1 MAIDRSDSD
10 GDNTCIICGE
20 RRGTIATR
28 DGPVCPDC
36 MPEDLMPKAASL
48 RSSSIRLYLRTHRG
62 CRTYTSAPPAPTG
75 PTVSPDRS
83 MAITLSDSVVLA
95 DELNARISE
104 SDCIDMVVSFI
115 KMSGLNLIMDSLRSF
130 SESGR
135 LRVIT
140 TAYMGATEYEAVA
153 ELMALPNA
161 EVRMEL
167 DAERSRLHAK
177 CFIFRRPDGGSTAY
191 VGSANISQT
200 ALTSGEEWVVKLRGE
215 DVPQVL
221 DDLRRGYDAL
231 WASEHLRPV
240 TLADRAEIEM
250 ALESRGLRG

>member
-1 MAIDRSDSD
+1 MAIDRPGSD
-10 GDNTCIICGE
+10 GDSCIICGE

-28 DGPVCPDC
+28 DGPVCPEC
-36 MPEDLMPKAASL
+36 MPEDLLPMAASL
-48 RSSSIRLYLRTHRG
+48 RASRIRLYLRSHRG
-62 CRTYTSAPPAPTG
+62 CRTCASAPPVRTG
-75 PTVSPDRS
+75 PTVSADRS
-83 MAITLSDSVVLA
+83 MAITLSDSIVLA
-95 DELNARISE
+95 DELNARIAE
-104 SDCIDMVVSFI
+104 SDSIDMVVSFI
-115 KMSGLNLIMDSLRSF
+115 KMSGLNLIIDSLRSF
-130 SESGR
+130 SAHGR

-140 TAYMGATEYEAVA
+140 TAYMGATEYEAVDT
-153 ELMALPNA
+153 LMSLPNT

-177 CFIFRRPDGGSTAY
+177 CFMFHRPDGGSTAY

-231 WASEHLRPV
+231 WASEHLRTV
-240 TLADRAEIEM
+240 TRDDRADIEM
-250 ALESRGLRG
+250 ALESRGLRR